1 MRTAFKLI
9 LAAALFLGLSSGWM
23 HDVSQAGDTIYTW
36 TDSDGVKHYS
46 TTAPADE
53 KVKPEVYVK
62 GDGNGPAEPDNGR
75 RRSFDSMV
83 DNARNESRR
92 LEQER
97 IKAEALRRKQEK
109 EAAENRRREA
119 VETRRRELQ
128 KQIDALKGR
137 GLSPTFSQGMRDS
150 QIKAIQEQMD
160 QLDPKN
166 SASKSTK

>member
-9 LAAALFLGLSSGWM
+9 LSAALFLSLSSGWM
-23 HDVSQAGDTIYTW
+23 HDISRAGDTIYTW
-36 TDSDGVKHYS
+36 TDSEGVKHYS

-97 IKAEALRRKQEK
+97 LRDEALRRKQEK

-119 VETRRRELQ
+119 VEARRRELQ
-128 KQIDALKGR
+128 RQIDALKAR
-137 GLSPTFSQGMRDS
+137 GLSPTFSKGMRDS
-150 QIKAIQEQMD
+150 QIKAIQEKMD
-160 QLDPKN
+160 QLDKQDSRSQTTP
-166 SASKSTK
+166 